1 MTLHFLLIAYLPY
14 QLITTRIIATTLINQ
29 HLQIHTNNISTIR
42 LPPVSKK
49 NHRPVPL
56 WMPPNGQ
63 TPYLC
68 IARMVMI
75 SWIHGWSKNFPARI
89 MRLDTI
95 FMAFLPCFMDLR
107 MLNHPA
113 FVSRLHCSGSVET
126 RTRLTWR
133 KIWMGS
139 WCPSP
144 SKKGLVS
151 NVDKPLKR
159 LDGVV
164 FLNGG

>member
-1 MTLHFLLIAYLPY
+1 M
-14 QLITTRIIATTLINQ
+14 
-29 HLQIHTNNISTIR
+29 
-42 LPPVSKK
+42 
-49 NHRPVPL
+49 
-56 WMPPNGQ
+56 MPPNGQ

-95 FMAFLPCFMDLR
+95 FMAFLPCFMDLG
-107 MLNHPA
+107 MLNPSSFCFKA
-113 FVSRLHCSGSVET
+113 SL
-126 RTRLTWR
+126 LR
-133 KIWMGS
+133 KCWNTDEADLEKNLDGKLM
-139 WCPSP
+139 PLP
-144 SKKGLVS
+144 FKKKGLVS

-164 FLNGG
+164 FLKSWVKWFVWREETLTCQQTSSGLKYHEIWEFDQ

>member
-95 FMAFLPCFMDLR
+95 FMAFLPCFMDLG
-107 MLNHPA
+107 MLNPSSFCFKA
-113 FVSRLHCSGSVET
+113 SL
-126 RTRLTWR
+126 LR
-133 KIWMGS
+133 KCWNTDEADLEKNLDGKLM
-139 WCPSP
+139 PLP
-144 SKKGLVS
+144 FKKKGWSVMLINHWSVWM
-151 NVDKPLKR
+151 VL
-159 LDGVV
+159 
-164 FLNGG
+164 FF